1 MKTAVTF
8 ILILI
13 IVLSSVLCVSATIS
27 HTTEQHNSYYSL
39 NHLDDNYSNSD
50 INNENTFTNTDY
62 YSGGEWS
69 LTFTANT

>member
-39 NHLDDNYSNSD
+39 NHLDDDYSNSD
-50 INNENTFTNTDY
+50 INYENTFTNTDY